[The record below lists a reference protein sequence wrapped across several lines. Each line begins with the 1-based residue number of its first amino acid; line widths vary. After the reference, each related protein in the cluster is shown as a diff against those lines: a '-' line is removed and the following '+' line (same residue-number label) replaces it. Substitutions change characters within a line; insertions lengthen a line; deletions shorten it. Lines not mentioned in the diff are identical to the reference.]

1 MVTYK
6 QIKTDGE
13 LYTTKKTNENFLLT
27 DSKGNQVFFGFSDEN
42 GNFTNKLSEYFG
54 NTKGFSFESSDN
66 KNAHAHCNWN
76 NNEDTAAPI
85 YVYITKQTGYF
96 DNLYA
101 FKFNNTTMFTV
112 HYYNKNTGGGSTTT
126 PTTKTY
132 TLNCI
137 YVNNISNPL
146 YAFLV
151 NDNLSGQFTL
161 TANPL
166 HNTCDNETSFVLCMD
181 TTESLI
187 YNFASGAN
195 VYTLK
200 QKYNYV
206 SSSSY
211 NGRIFF
217 WNHADISRY
226 NGGNSFSTVTL
237 KLSDSFKLYKKS
249 VSGYTFTIQSN
260 KVYSFSKPDFTATIT
275 VTS

>member
-1 MVTYK
+1 MATYQ
-6 QIKTDGE
+6 QIKTNGE
-13 LYTTKKTNENFLLT
+13 LYETKKKTNEYFLLT
-27 DSKGNQVFFGFSDEN
+27 NSKGNQVFFGFSDKN

-76 NNEDTAAPI
+76 NNEDTTAPI
-85 YVYITKQTGYF
+85 YVYIAKQTGYF
-96 DNLYA
+96 DYTYG

-112 HYYNKNTGGGSTTT
+112 HYYNKNTGGGST
-126 PTTKTY
+126 PTIKTY

-151 NDNLSGQFTL
+151 NSNLSGQFTL
-161 TANPL
+161 SGNPS
-166 HNTCDNETSFVLCMD
+166 HNTCDGETSFVVCMD
-181 TTESLI
+181 TTESLP
-187 YNFASGAN
+187 YNFSGGSN
-195 VYTLK
+195 VDTLK

-217 WNHADISRY
+217 LESY
-226 NGGNSFSTVTL
+226 
-237 KLSDSFKLYKKS
+237 
-249 VSGYTFTIQSN
+249 GYIE
-260 KVYSFSKPDFTATIT
+260 V
-275 VTS
+275 